1 MERFKSFFKFL
12 IREELEIQHRLMNII
27 LSVGVFALIVCM
39 IFDFIVGTGA
49 RTYWI
54 LLLLIFCF
62 LFSLY
67 LANAMNKPNAAGV
80 VLSVVCN
87 YFLMPILFFA
97 EGGKESAMP
106 MWLMLGALFTWL
118 IVRGW
123 QVLILYAGN
132 VAVCAGLIMV
142 DYYHPEL
149 VSRMSDRKAEYFDY
163 IFAIAGVVL
172 VFGVIF
178 KFQSK
183 IYEQKRKE
191 LEQKE
196 RELTE
201 ANLNLEK
208 ANEAKTTF
216 LARMSHEIRTPI
228 NAVIGMDEM
237 ILRESSEWDIINYAQ
252 SIESASHTLL
262 ALINDILDFS
272 KIESGQMRIIPEE
285 YGLYSLLND
294 CYSMIEM
301 RAKDKGLALDLD
313 YNKDIPSGLFGDEIR
328 IRQIITNLLTNAV
341 KYTDTGSITFKVDY
355 NKKNDEEINLIVS
368 VADTGR
374 GISKEGLE
382 EIFESFKR
390 ADERQ
395 NRNIEGTGLG
405 LAITRQLTDLMKGS
419 INVESEKGKGSV
431 FTVTIPQK
439 VVSGEP
445 LGAMTER
452 IDEKTRTGINY
463 RESFT
468 APDAR
473 ILVVDDVPVNS
484 KIVRLLLKN
493 TRIQIVTAES
503 GRECLEKYNSDHYDI
518 ILLDHMMPEMDG
530 IETLREIKKLEKY
543 AVEHTP
549 VIALT
554 ANAIQGAQKEY
565 LDAGFDDYLTKPVQG
580 ADLER
585 MIVRYLPKELINK

>member
-1 MERFKSFFKFL
+1 MERFKHFFKFL

-39 IFDFIVGTGA
+39 LFDFVVGTGA

-62 LFSLY
+62 LLSLY
-67 LANAMNKPNAAGV
+67 LANALNKPNAAGV

-123 QVLILYAGN
+123 VVVLIYAGN
-132 VAVCAGLIMV
+132 MAVCAAVLMA

-149 VSRMSDRKAEYFDY
+149 VSRMTDRKAEYFDY
-163 IFAIAGVVL
+163 MFAVAGVVL
-172 VFGVIF
+172 VFGIIF
-178 KFQSK
+178 KFQSR

-196 RELTE
+196 SELIE
-201 ANLNLEK
+201 VNLNLEK

-228 NAVIGMDEM
+228 NAVIGMNEM
-237 ILRESSEWDIINYAQ
+237 ILRESSEWDIVNYAQ
-252 SIESASHTLL
+252 SIETASHTLL

-285 YGLYSLLND
+285 YELYSLLND
-294 CYSMIEM
+294 CYSMLEM
-301 RAKDKGLALDLD
+301 RAKDKGLTFKLD
-313 YNKDIPSGLFGDEIR
+313 YNKDIPSGLLGDEIR

-341 KYTDTGSITFKVDY
+341 KYTDAGSITFKVDY
-355 NKKNDEEINLIVS
+355 NKKNDEEINLVVS

-395 NRNIEGTGLG
+395 NRNIEGTGHG
-405 LAITRQLTDLMKGS
+405 LAITRQLTDLMNGS
-419 INVESEKGKGSV
+419 INVESEKGRGSV

-445 LGAMTER
+445 LGAITER
-452 IDEKTRTGINY
+452 VDEKSRTGINY
-463 RESFT
+463 RESFK

-473 ILVVDDVPVNS
+473 ILVVDDVPVNY
-484 KIVRLLLKN
+484 KIVKLLLKN
-493 TRIQIVTAES
+493 TGIQIVTAES

-518 ILLDHMMPEMDG
+518 VLLDHMMPEMDG

-543 AVEHTP
+543 TKEHTP

-565 LDAGFDDYLTKPVQG
+565 IDAGFDDYLTKPVQG

>member
-1 MERFKSFFKFL
+1 MERFKHFFKFL

-39 IFDFIVGTGA
+39 LFDFVVGTGA

-62 LFSLY
+62 LLSLY
-67 LANAMNKPNAAGV
+67 LANALNKPNAAGV

-123 QVLILYAGN
+123 VVVLIYAGN
-132 VAVCAGLIMV
+132 MAVCAAVLMA

-149 VSRMSDRKAEYFDY
+149 VSRMTDRKAEYFDY
-163 IFAIAGVVL
+163 MFAVAGVVL
-172 VFGVIF
+172 VFGIIF
-178 KFQSK
+178 KFQSR

-196 RELTE
+196 SELIE
-201 ANLNLEK
+201 VNLNLEK

-228 NAVIGMDEM
+228 NAVIGMNEM
-237 ILRESSEWDIINYAQ
+237 ILRESSEWDIVNYAQ
-252 SIESASHTLL
+252 SIETASHTLL

-285 YGLYSLLND
+285 YELYSLLND
-294 CYSMIEM
+294 CYSMLEM
-301 RAKDKGLALDLD
+301 RAKDKGLTLKLD
-313 YNKDIPSGLFGDEIR
+313 YNKDIPSGLLGDEIR

-341 KYTDTGSITFKVDY
+341 KYTDAGSITFKVDY
-355 NKKNDEEINLIVS
+355 NKKNDEEINLVIS

-405 LAITRQLTDLMKGS
+405 LAITRQLTDLMNGS
-419 INVESEKGKGSV
+419 INVESEKGRGSV

-445 LGAMTER
+445 LGAITER
-452 IDEKTRTGINY
+452 VDEKSRTGINY
-463 RESFT
+463 RESFK

-473 ILVVDDVPVNS
+473 ILVVDDVPVNY
-484 KIVRLLLKN
+484 KIVKLLLKN
-493 TRIQIVTAES
+493 TGIQIVTAES

-518 ILLDHMMPEMDG
+518 VLLDHMMPEMDG

-543 AVEHTP
+543 TKEHTP

-565 LDAGFDDYLTKPVQG
+565 IDAGFDDYLTKPVQG